1 VSLLDYPDFR
11 ALALMLF
18 REGQLKEVRLVEGN
32 SLIYVWPFFSIPSLR
47 QFNGLPVG

>member
-18 REGQLKEVRLVEGN
+18 GKEQLKEDRVVKGN
-32 SLIYVWPFFSIPSLR
+32 FTDLR
-47 QFNGLPVG
+47 MTGSFQF